1 MDGYADSSGARRRP
15 VHCRGLL
22 LRQDRE
28 EPSQPEDAGRA
39 STGDQRQAG
48 DPDPYERRYAGAA
61 GPAFPHDG
69 ERRHGGRAVSMRTS
83 TRPSKVT
90 TRQVFA
96 IAGPAMIANLTT
108 PLIGIVSTTAI
119 GRLGDA
125 TLLGG
130 VAMASVL
137 FDCIFWLFAFLRM
150 STVAFTAQSLGA
162 GEPGELRAILV
173 RGFIVAALI
182 GTALILLQVPLAS
195 ILLGAMGG
203 SEGVTR
209 AAKTYFIIRIWSSP
223 LALGN
228 YVMLGWLIGQARA
241 KLALGMQISINLI
254 NVAATVVLVLVFDFG
269 IAGAAIAAVIAETAG
284 LVLGLLIA
292 RHLSKGQFA
301 ASRALLF
308 DRAKLMR
315 MLAVNRDI
323 MIRTASL
330 IAAFLFF
337 TAQGARAGDMTLAAN
352 AVLNNFLLISAFF
365 LDGLAN
371 AAEQLC
377 GRACGARDRDEFS
390 GAVRLVVFWGFGFA
404 LAVTGVFALF
414 GPALIDLMTASPDVR
429 RIARDFL
436 LFVVASPALA
446 VFAFAFDGV
455 YIGATWAR
463 DMRNLMVASLAIFLA
478 AWFALR
484 SFGNAGL
491 WAALLVHYAA
501 RGGLEAWRYPALLRK
516 SFG

>member
-1 MDGYADSSGARRRP
+1 MHSP
-15 VHCRGLL
+15 T
-22 LRQDRE
+22 
-28 EPSQPEDAGRA
+28 A
-39 STGDQRQAG
+39 S
-48 DPDPYERRYAGAA
+48 
-61 GPAFPHDG
+61 
-69 ERRHGGRAVSMRTS
+69 
-83 TRPSKVT
+83 SKVT
-90 TRQVFA
+90 TARVFA
-96 IAGPAMIANLTT
+96 IAGPAMVANLTT

-137 FDCIFWLFAFLRM
+137 FDCMFWLFGFLRM

-162 GEPGELRAILV
+162 GETNELRAILM
-173 RGFIVAALI
+173 RGLIVAAVV
-182 GTALILLQVPLAS
+182 GAALIALQIPLVT
-195 ILLGAMGG
+195 ILLDAMGG
-203 SEGVTR
+203 SEGVTH
-209 AAKTYFIIRIWSSP
+209 AARTYFTIRIWSAP
-223 LALGN
+223 FALGN
-228 YVMLGWLIGQARA
+228 YVVLGWLIGQARA
-241 KLALGMQISINLI
+241 KLALGTQISINLI
-254 NVAATVVLVLVFDFG
+254 NMTATVLLVLVFDFG
-269 IAGAAIAAVIAETAG
+269 IAGAAIAALIAEAAG
-284 LVLGLLIA
+284 LLLGLLIA

-337 TAQGARAGDMTLAAN
+337 TAQGARAGDTTLAAN

-377 GRACGARDRDEFS
+377 GRAYGARDKHAFA
-390 GAVRLVVFWGFGFA
+390 GAVRLVVMWGFGFA
-404 LAVTGVFALF
+404 LAVAACFLLF
-414 GPALIDLMTASPDVR
+414 GPSLIDVMTASADIR
-429 RIARDFL
+429 RIARDYLPFVIFAPL
-436 LFVVASPALA
+436 LG

-463 DMRNLMVASLAIFLA
+463 DMRNLMLASLLIFLT

-491 WAALLVHYAA
+491 WGALLVHYAA
-501 RGGLEAWRYPALLRK
+501 RGGLEALRYPALLRK
-516 SFG
+516 SFAGKS

>member
-1 MDGYADSSGARRRP
+1 M
-15 VHCRGLL
+15 V
-22 LRQDRE
+22 
-28 EPSQPEDAGRA
+28 
-39 STGDQRQAG
+39 
-48 DPDPYERRYAGAA
+48 
-61 GPAFPHDG
+61 
-69 ERRHGGRAVSMRTS
+69 
-83 TRPSKVT
+83 
-90 TRQVFA
+90 
-96 IAGPAMIANLTT
+96 ANLTT

-137 FDCIFWLFAFLRM
+137 FDCLFWLFGFLRM

-162 GEPGELRAILV
+162 GDTSELRAILL
-173 RGFIVAALI
+173 RGLIIAALVGAALI
-182 GTALILLQVPLAS
+182 VLQVPLTT
-195 ILLGAMGG
+195 ILLSAMGG

-209 AAKTYFIIRIWSSP
+209 AAKTYFVIRIWSSP

-241 KLALGMQISINLI
+241 RLALGTQITINLI
-254 NVAATVVLVLVFDFG
+254 NIAATVLLVLVFDFG
-269 IAGAAIAAVIAETAG
+269 IAGAAIAALIAEAVG
-284 LVLGLLIA
+284 LMLGLLIA

-308 DRAKLMR
+308 DRTKLMR

-323 MIRTASL
+323 MIRTAAL

-337 TAQGARAGDMTLAAN
+337 NAQGARAGDTTLAAN
-352 AVLNNFLLISAFF
+352 AVLNNFLMISGFF

-377 GRACGARDRDEFS
+377 GRAYGARDKGAFA
-390 GAVRLVVFWGFGFA
+390 GAVKLVVMWGFGFA
-404 LAVTGVFALF
+404 LAVAACFLVF
-414 GPALIDLMTASPDVR
+414 GPALIDMMTASVDVR
-429 RIARDFL
+429 RIARDYLPFVIFAPL
-436 LFVVASPALA
+436 LG
-446 VFAFAFDGV
+446 VFAFAFDGI

-463 DMRNLMVASLAIFLA
+463 DMRNLMVASLAIFLT

-491 WAALLVHYAA
+491 WGALLVHYAA
-501 RGGLEAWRYPALLRK
+501 RGGLEALRYPALLRK
-516 SFG
+516 SFGP

>member
-1 MDGYADSSGARRRP
+1 M
-15 VHCRGLL
+15 V
-22 LRQDRE
+22 
-28 EPSQPEDAGRA
+28 
-39 STGDQRQAG
+39 
-48 DPDPYERRYAGAA
+48 
-61 GPAFPHDG
+61 
-69 ERRHGGRAVSMRTS
+69 
-83 TRPSKVT
+83 
-90 TRQVFA
+90 
-96 IAGPAMIANLTT
+96 ANLTT

-137 FDCIFWLFAFLRM
+137 FDCLFWLFGFLRM
-150 STVAFTAQSLGA
+150 STVAFTAQSVGA
-162 GEPGELRAILV
+162 GETTELRAILA

-182 GTALILLQVPLAS
+182 GATLIAVQIPLAAA
-195 ILLGAMGG
+195 LLGAMGG

-209 AAKTYFIIRIWSSP
+209 AAKTYFTIRIWSAP
-223 LALGN
+223 LALAN
-228 YVMLGWLIGQARA
+228 YVVLGWLIGQTRARM
-241 KLALGMQISINLI
+241 ALGTQITI
-254 NVAATVVLVLVFDFG
+254 NVINMAATIMLVLVLDFG
-269 IAGAAIAAVIAETAG
+269 IAGAAIAAVIAEAAG
-284 LVLGLLIA
+284 LLLGVMIA
-292 RHLSKGQFA
+292 RELSQGQLA
-301 ASRALLF
+301 VKRATLF

-330 IAAFLFF
+330 ITAFLFF

-377 GRACGARDRDEFS
+377 GRAYGARDRSGFS
-390 GAVRLVVFWGFGFA
+390 GAVRLVVIWGFGFA
-404 LAVTGVFALF
+404 VAVAAIFALF
-414 GPALIDLMTASPDVR
+414 GPLLIEMMTASVEVR
-429 RIARDFL
+429 RIARDYLPFVIFAPL
-436 LFVVASPALA
+436 LG
-446 VFAFAFDGV
+446 VFAFAYDGV

-463 DMRNLMVASLAIFLA
+463 DMRNLMVLSLLIFLA
-478 AWFALR
+478 AWRALR

-491 WAALLVHYAA
+491 WGALLVHYAA
-501 RGGLEAWRYPALLRK
+501 RGGLEAARYPALLRK

>member
-1 MDGYADSSGARRRP
+1 MHAPIA
-15 VHCRGLL
+15 
-22 LRQDRE
+22 
-28 EPSQPEDAGRA
+28 PSR
-39 STGDQRQAG
+39 
-48 DPDPYERRYAGAA
+48 
-61 GPAFPHDG
+61 
-69 ERRHGGRAVSMRTS
+69 
-83 TRPSKVT
+83 VT
-90 TRQVFA
+90 TAQVFA

-137 FDCIFWLFAFLRM
+137 FDCMFWLFAFLRM
-150 STVAFTAQSLGA
+150 GTVAFTAQSLGA
-162 GEPGELRAILV
+162 GETSELRAILV
-173 RGFIVAALI
+173 RGLIVAALI
-182 GTALILLQVPLAS
+182 GAALIVLQAPLAT

-209 AAKTYFIIRIWSSP
+209 AAKTYFVIRIWSAP

-228 YVMLGWLIGQARA
+228 YVVLGWLIGQARA
-241 KLALGMQISINLI
+241 RLALGTQVTINLV
-254 NVAATVVLVLVFDFG
+254 NMAATVLLVLVFDFG
-269 IAGAAIAAVIAETAG
+269 IAGAAIAAVIAEAAG
-284 LVLGLLIA
+284 LALGGLIA
-292 RHLSKGQFA
+292 HRLSQGQLA
-301 ASRALLF
+301 VSRAMLF
-308 DRAKLMR
+308 DRERLMR
-315 MLAVNRDI
+315 MLSVNRDI

-337 TAQGARAGDMTLAAN
+337 TSQGARAGDMTLAAN

-377 GRACGARDRDEFS
+377 GRAYGARDKDAFAD
-390 GAVRLVVFWGFGFA
+390 AVRLVVKWGFGFA
-404 LAVTGVFALF
+404 LAVAACFLLF
-414 GPALIDLMTASPDVR
+414 GPALIDMMTASVEVR
-429 RIARDFL
+429 RIARDYLWFVIFAPL
-436 LFVVASPALA
+436 LG
-446 VFAFAFDGV
+446 VFAFAYDGV

-463 DMRNLMVASLAIFLA
+463 DMRNLMMASLVIFLA
-478 AWFALR
+478 AWFSLR

-501 RGGLEAWRYPALLRK
+501 RGGLEALRYPALLRK
-516 SFG
+516 SFKG

>member
-1 MDGYADSSGARRRP
+1 MHSPA
-15 VHCRGLL
+15 
-22 LRQDRE
+22 
-28 EPSQPEDAGRA
+28 PS
-39 STGDQRQAG
+39 
-48 DPDPYERRYAGAA
+48 
-61 GPAFPHDG
+61 
-69 ERRHGGRAVSMRTS
+69 
-83 TRPSKVT
+83 SKVT
-90 TRQVFA
+90 TAQVFA
-96 IAGPAMIANLTT
+96 IAGPAMVANLTT

-137 FDCIFWLFAFLRM
+137 FDCMFWLFGFLRM

-162 GEPGELRAILV
+162 GETSELRAILM
-173 RGFIVAALI
+173 RGLIVAAVV
-182 GTALILLQVPLAS
+182 GAALVALQVPLAT
-195 ILLGAMGG
+195 ILLSTMGG
-203 SEGVTR
+203 SEGVTD
-209 AAKTYFIIRIWSSP
+209 AAKTYFTIRIWSAP

-228 YVMLGWLIGQARA
+228 YVVLGWLIGQTRA
-241 KLALGMQISINLI
+241 KLALGTQISINLI
-254 NVAATVVLVLVFDFG
+254 NMMATVLLVLVFDFG
-269 IAGAAIAAVIAETAG
+269 IAGAAIAALIAEAAG
-284 LVLGLLIA
+284 LLLGLLIA

-337 TAQGARAGDMTLAAN
+337 TAQGARAGDTTLAAN
-352 AVLNNFLLISAFF
+352 AVLNNFLLVSAFF

-377 GRACGARDRDEFS
+377 GRAYGARDKAAFA
-390 GAVRLVVFWGFGFA
+390 GAVRLVVMWGFGFA
-404 LAVTGVFALF
+404 LAVAACFLLF
-414 GPALIDLMTASPDVR
+414 GPSLIDTMTASAEIR
-429 RIARDFL
+429 RIARDYL
-436 LFVVASPALA
+436 PFVVFAPLLG
-446 VFAFAFDGV
+446 VFAFAFDGI

-463 DMRNLMVASLAIFLA
+463 DMRNLMVLSLLIFLT

-491 WAALLVHYAA
+491 WGALLVHYAA
-501 RGGLEAWRYPALLRK
+501 RGGLEAARYPALLRK
-516 SFG
+516 SFA